1 MVMTAHVNYP
11 AWDKG
16 TPATLS
22 EKIVTGLLRREMAF
36 RGIIITDSMEMQG
49 ITESHG
55 PEKAAI
61 AALEAGADLLLYG
74 LDPKMAEA
82 ACRGVIQAAKSGK
95 LSEER
100 LAHSVDRVFRL
111 RQGFR
116 NLRWNSDE
124 ESQEILG
131 VAHEQAF
138 FEAAMGGLVLEGNA
152 GALAE
157 IPRAVGPKIIVLPR
171 QADPYRWLPLGVVRE
186 QLEPAGFQVVE
197 VEARPSAEDIARA
210 EQRAGVAS
218 VVVVGTASRGP
229 MSEENQRLVAA
240 LTKRDVIKIGV
251 ALLDPADADKMM
263 TANCRIKTF
272 GFTAP
277 QLWAMCQKLLG

>member
-1 MVMTAHVNYP
+1 V
-11 AWDKG
+11 
-16 TPATLS
+16 PATLS

-82 ACRGVIQAAKSGK
+82 ACRGVMQAAKSGK

-100 LAHSVDRVFRL
+100 IAHSVDRVFRL
-111 RQGFR
+111 RQAFR

-124 ESQEILG
+124 EAQEILG
-131 VAHEQAF
+131 AAHEQAF
-138 FEAAMGGLVLEGNA
+138 FEAALGGLVLEGNA

-157 IPRAVGPKIIVLPR
+157 IPRTPGIKIIVLPR
-171 QADPYRWLPLGVVRE
+171 QSDPYRWLPLGVVRE
-186 QLEPAGFQVVE
+186 QLEPAGFQVIE
-197 VEARPSAEDIARA
+197 VEARPSAEEIARV
-210 EQRAGVAS
+210 EQRAGQAS

-229 MSEENQRLVAA
+229 MTEENQRLVAA
-240 LTKRDVIKIGV
+240 LTRRDVIKIGV

-272 GFTAP
+272 GFTVP